1 MQLTL
6 TFTNNTET
14 RQMKGVGELDVMVN
28 SQQRII
34 DTIQI
39 LQEAGKLPVIGRLPS
54 KLRSVRKK
62 YMIQPEQTYEQANIY
77 YGDILEII
85 W

>member
-6 TFTNNTET
+6 TFTNSTEARKMNTA
-14 RQMKGVGELDVMVN
+14 GEMDVTVN

-39 LQEAGKLPVIGRLPS
+39 LQEAGKLPVTGRYPS
-54 KLRSVRKK
+54 KLRSARKK
-62 YMIQPEQTYEQANIY
+62 CMIQLEQTYEQAHIY

>member
-6 TFTNNTET
+6 TFTNNIEAWEMSST
-14 RQMKGVGELDVMVN
+14 GELDVMVN
-28 SQQRII
+28 SQQRMI

-39 LQEAGKLPVIGRLPS
+39 LQEAGRLPVIGRRPS
-54 KLRSVRKK
+54 KLRSARKK
-62 YMIQPEQTYEQANIY
+62 YMIQPEQTYDQANIY